1 MGTFALRTG
10 SPQDPTLYDDK
21 PPVTDSEAADY
32 YQLDLCRHSL
42 WLLFSVNGL
51 MKYIV
56 MNQHSTSR
64 ADPRHARRVSCIIC
78 AKGKR
83 RCSRQIPSCTRCAEK
98 GFVCRYP
105 APRISYVPPIELV
118 FSSDGPPTVY
128 QDLRGS
134 AGNSA
139 SSGASSATANG
150 RYHEQLLLDSTN
162 ENRNHLAQD
171 STSFLTESRSATT
184 GDEPILAPHLSN
196 PWFLSPSSWVITDN
210 TDSVRPRGCL
220 NEEALR
226 QFPDHAMAWLKQWS
240 VKGHCPFIHLNQQKT
255 FNGFP
260 DCLQDAYTVTAA
272 YTNSTPATKQLALRI
287 LQSRAAQLVSTF
299 KDARSLE
306 DLIYGPMTALSRLQA
321 LLVYTIIG
329 LFDGDIRA
337 RGQAESNLDILTT
350 WSTELWERAVLD
362 ISQSRA
368 AEDNPS
374 TDIND
379 LLATERCKKVGTAQE
394 AMDAAAPTST
404 DPTISTTKYDYMGLI
419 MDGTIYS
426 AWQSWIFAES
436 IRRTYLT
443 VGITRSVFRVL
454 QKGWSDC
461 PGGIIFTAAN
471 GLWDASDPH
480 TWMKRISSSG
490 FLPVRHTDMGN
501 LVDQT
506 DRSKVD
512 EFSHT
517 IVIISFGL
525 ERYAQWGAD
534 SNEQESVS
542 ADSQRRL

>member
-1 MGTFALRTG
+1 ME
-10 SPQDPTLYDDK
+10 P
-21 PPVTDSEAADY
+21 
-32 YQLDLCRHSL
+32 H
-42 WLLFSVNGL
+42 N
-51 MKYIV
+51 
-56 MNQHSTSR
+56 TSR
-64 ADPRHARRVSCIIC
+64 AVPRRVSCIIC

-83 RCSRQIPSCTRCAEK
+83 RCSRQIPSCARCAEK
-98 GFVCRYP
+98 GLVCRYP
-105 APRISYVPPIELV
+105 APRISYVPPVELV
-118 FSSDGPPTVY
+118 YSSDGPPTVY

-134 AGNSA
+134 AG
-139 SSGASSATANG
+139 SSADSSTPSATTIGN
-150 RYHEQLLLDSTN
+150 YHEQVLVDSTN

-171 STSFLTESRSATT
+171 FTSFLTESRSATA
-184 GDEPILAPHLSN
+184 GSEPILAPHLSN
-196 PWFLSPSSWVITDN
+196 SWFLAPSSWVITDN
-210 TDSVRPRGCL
+210 ADAVRPRGCF

-226 QFPDHAMAWLKQWS
+226 QFPEHAMTWLKQWS

-287 LQSRAAQLVSTF
+287 LQSRAAQLVSNF

-306 DLIYGPMTALSRLQA
+306 DLVFGPMTGLSRLQA
-321 LLVYTIIG
+321 LLVYTIVG

-337 RGQAESNLDILTT
+337 RGQAESNLDVLTS
-350 WSTELWERAVLD
+350 WATELWERTVLD
-362 ISQSRA
+362 ISQSRV

-374 TDIND
+374 IGIND
-379 LLATERCKKVGTAQE
+379 PPATESCKRPGTTQW
-394 AMDAAAPTST
+394 AMDATAPPSM
-404 DPTISTTKYDYMGLI
+404 DQIISTTKYDYMGLL
-419 MDGTIYS
+419 MDGTVYS
-426 AWQSWIFAES
+426 AWQSWTFAES
-436 IRRTYLT
+436 IRRTCLT
-443 VGITRSVFRVL
+443 AGITRSVFRVL

-480 TWMKRISSSG
+480 IWMKRVSSSG
-490 FLPVRHTDMGN
+490 FLPVRHTELES

-512 EFSHT
+512 EFSQT

-534 SNEQESVS
+534 SNQQETVS
-542 ADSQRRL
+542 ADPQRLVAQ